1 MTAQQLAKIE
11 KSLDYEA
18 GIPPGHLLPIPDGLS
33 NTSKNAVANTLA
45 NGRGG
50 ITPVE
55 TTAGGFGQ
63 GYLAAPKQDY
73 DQKRFGPLIPATSID
88 LRDRAALAIL
98 AAMGIPPTL
107 FTSQG
112 TALRESYRNFFTGT
126 VEPLGALIA
135 AELSEKLGQT
145 IEFFFPEIIKSD
157 ISARSRAWTSFRQGE
172 MEDAEARRI
181 IGLPGLSN

>member
-1 MTAQQLAKIE
+1 M
-11 KSLDYEA
+11 
-18 GIPPGHLLPIPDGLS
+18 GNLLPVPDGISEKARNGIQKCLS
-33 NTSKNAVANTLA
+33 QRV
-45 NGRGG
+45 GEQ

-63 GYLAAPKQDY
+63 GYLAAPKSDY
-73 DQKRFGPLIPATSID
+73 DQKRFGPLIPATSLD

-135 AELSEKLGQT
+135 AELSEKLGQD
-145 IEFFFPEIIKSD
+145 P
-157 ISARSRAWTSFRQGE
+157 
-172 MEDAEARRI
+172 
-181 IGLPGLSN
+181 